1 MTNKKLIFF
10 DIDGTLMDHNK
21 MVPESTKRAI
31 EQLQEKGHIV
41 AIATGR
47 APFMYKELRE
57 ELKIDTYVSFNG
69 QYVVV
74 NGEPIY
80 KNSLDKKGIELLT
93 HLGITNQH
101 PLVYMDHENMKA
113 NAAEHLYIQESVDS
127 LKLKD
132 NILSYDP
139 LFYEKNAL
147 YQSLLFC
154 TQDQEEEYI
163 KHFKEFDF
171 IRWHEYSVDV
181 LPAGGS
187 KAKGIQ
193 QVMDALGF
201 KLEDVYAFG
210 DGLNDLEMI
219 QFVGHGVAMGNAHES
234 LKKVAKYITKNVDE
248 DGILEGLKLVNLFV

>member
-21 MVPESTKRAI
+21 VVPESTKRAI
-31 EQLQEKGHIV
+31 KQLKEKGHIV

-47 APFMYKELRE
+47 APFMYEELRE
-57 ELKIDTYVSFNG
+57 QLEIDTYVSFNG
-69 QYVVV
+69 QYVVI

-80 KNSLDKKGIELLT
+80 KNPLDKKGIELLT
-93 HLGITNQH
+93 HVGITNQN

-113 NAAEHLYIQESVDS
+113 NAVEHLYIQESVDS

-132 NILSYDP
+132 NILSYEP
-139 LFYEKNAL
+139 LFYEKNQL

-163 KHFKEFDF
+163 KYFKEFDF

-193 QVMDALGF
+193 KVMDALGF
-201 KLEDVYAFG
+201 KVKDVYAFG

-219 QFVGHGVAMGNAHES
+219 QFVGYGVAMGNAHES
-234 LKKVAKYITKNVDE
+234 LKDIAKYITANVDE
-248 DGILEGLKLVNLFV
+248 DGIFKGLKMLNLL